1 MRLTRNALQGL
12 GLVTCVLAV
21 ACDAAG
27 PDGRGIHSQVR
38 IDLRELV
45 PARLQGIPISVI
57 DAVTLTIDPSNGE
70 EQTLQEPATL
80 ADPSVTFD
88 VTIETGTAA
97 FAAAV
102 LSNNGTTLSSGET
115 EADIQEDGFSVALDL
130 VAQRPVLALS
140 TDSLKLIGDGVG
152 SLVVSNIGASTLEWS
167 AQPVDGVEM
176 TPASG
181 SIAAD
186 TSQVVDVIS
195 RGGVPPGEAILV
207 RFQSAEGELEAK
219 IQGIDPVFAVAVTP
233 DEGSADAP
241 DGGGTGLEAGFV
253 VRNTGNA
260 ADTYTITC
268 TGDGAVT
275 CTGTSAASVPLESGD
290 SATVTAVYDVASG
303 AGGTLI
309 LTATGNQT
317 SDQGQYVIFALS
329 VSASSGQPGSAATG
343 SSAASVRTPSTRRT
357 P

>member
-1 MRLTRNALQGL
+1 MALQGL

-27 PDGRGIHSQVR
+27 PDGRGIHSQVG
-38 IDLRELV
+38 IDLRELM
-45 PARLQGIPISVI
+45 PARLQGTPISVI
-57 DAVTLTIDPSNGE
+57 DAVTLTIAPSNGE

-80 ADPSVTFD
+80 ADPSVRFE
-88 VTIETGTAA
+88 VTVETGTAA

-102 LSNNGTTLSSGET
+102 LSNNGTTLFSGET
-115 EADIQEDGFSVALDL
+115 EADIQEDGFRVDLDL

-140 TDSLKLIGDGVG
+140 TDSLKLTGDGLD
-152 SLVVSNIGASTLEWS
+152 SFVVSNIGAGTLEWS

-181 SIAAD
+181 GIAAGA
-186 TSQVVDVIS
+186 SQVVDVIS

-219 IQGIDPVFAVAVTP
+219 VQGIDPVFAVAVTP
-233 DEGSADAP
+233 DEGSVTLVE
-241 DGGGTGLEAGFV
+241 GQGTGLEAGFV
-253 VRNTGNA
+253 VRNTGNV
-260 ADTYTITC
+260 ADTYTISC
-268 TGDGAVT
+268 TGESAVT
-275 CTGTSAASVPLESGD
+275 CTGTSGASVPLESGD
-290 SATVTAVYDVASG
+290 SAAVTAAYDVASS

-309 LTATGNQT
+309 LTATGTQT
-317 SDQGQYVIFALS
+317 SDQGQYVITCCLI
-329 VSASSGQPGSAATG
+329 GIREDRQPRSAATG
-343 SSAASVRTPSTRRT
+343 SSAASVRPPSARRM